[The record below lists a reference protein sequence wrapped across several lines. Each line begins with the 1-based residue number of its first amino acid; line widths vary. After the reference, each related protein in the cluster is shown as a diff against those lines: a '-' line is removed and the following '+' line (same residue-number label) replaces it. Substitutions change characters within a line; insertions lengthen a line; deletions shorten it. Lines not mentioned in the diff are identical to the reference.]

1 MSADWNARDRQPAIS
16 SVGLLYQTKNP
27 APAALAA
34 TISAYLADHHV
45 AAFSAPLGREAEL
58 FTHQPELL
66 ITLGGD
72 GTILR
77 AARYVA
83 GKPIALLGINYGRL
97 GFLTE
102 CRPDEWRPVLERVLD
117 GEFRRERR
125 ALLSVR
131 LDDEGVR
138 GPEYLAVNDVAL
150 TRGDQPRAIRA
161 QLRVDG
167 RDLGEV
173 VADGMVCSTAT
184 GSTGYNLSTGG
195 PILPPEF
202 RGFAVTAVAA
212 HLSLFRPLVLLE
224 PQELQFKA
232 SGTGGVIL
240 TLDGQV
246 DVPMRPDQHVHVCVA
261 SAEVVFARTHA
272 PAEFYV
278 TLGARLQAHL

>member
-1 MSADWNARDRQPAIS
+1 MSADWNARGRQPAITR
-16 SVGLLYQTKNP
+16 VGLLYQTKNP
-27 APAALAA
+27 GPAALAA
-34 TISAYLADHHV
+34 DISRYLADRRV
-45 AAFSAPLGREAEL
+45 AAFCAPLGREAEL
-58 FTHQPELL
+58 FAHQPELL
-66 ITLGGD
+66 ITFGGD
-72 GTILR
+72 GSILR
-77 AARYVA
+77 AARHAA
-83 GKPIALLGINYGRL
+83 GKPVALLGINYGRL

-102 CRPDEWRPVLERVLD
+102 CQPGEWRPALERVLA

-173 VADGMVCSTAT
+173 VADGLVCSTAT

-212 HLSLFRPLVLLE
+212 HLSLFRPMVLLDE
-224 PQELQFKA
+224 QELQLKA

-261 SAEVVFARTHA
+261 RAEVVFARTHP
-272 PAEFYV
+272 PAEFYA